1 MTAPRTGVLG
11 ALLAGAL
18 LSASPHG
25 VRAQVAPAADTAT
38 TAPEEW
44 RDAWGQPKN
53 FGLAAAE
60 TYMGN
65 FLPWL
70 FNETVPSRVDLLIS
84 QLSPRSWWRNI
95 RNGWEWDDN
104 SFQVNQFAHPFQGGI
119 YYNSARS
126 NGFSYWTSLAFALAG
141 SFDWEC
147 CGETHLMSIN
157 DWANTSLGGAA
168 VGEMLYRTSSMVLD
182 NEARGGE
189 RVAREAVAFLLAPTR
204 GFTRLV
210 TGNAGRVYENPLHPS
225 DRIPNRLEAAFS
237 SGVRGGASWR
247 TARGGT
253 LRGDVPS
260 HGFLD
265 VKLVAGDLATLDRQ
279 VPFDYIDVHAQ
290 INLIKGRGLG
300 RLGIQGNLWHWD
312 LDESER
318 FVSKVLLTQDFEY
331 ENNTAFEQGG
341 QGVGLSYFMRAQPS
355 ESVTIRGSIGPTWLI
370 MGGVQSEL
378 AFLAQ
383 VQGIREGF
391 REYDFGM
398 GPGLR
403 MGLDVTRDGRR
414 MLEGSYR
421 LEHMHTLNGSTVEGL
436 GSSHRIQVVRVRGV
450 LPFDWHGIGVG
461 AEYEYFKR
469 RSDFDIADVGL
480 VVQRAY
486 NWQAFVTWNPLR
498 RLR

>member
-1 MTAPRTGVLG
+1 VAVAVGLACLG
-11 ALLAGAL
+11 
-18 LSASPHG
+18 P
-25 VRAQVAPAADTAT
+25 APASAQAIA
-38 TAPEEW
+38 APDSAQEW

-60 TYMGN
+60 AYMGN

-104 SFQVNQFAHPFQGGI
+104 SFQVNLFAHPFQGGI

-141 SFDWEC
+141 SFNWEC

-182 NEARGGE
+182 NQARGGE
-189 RVAREAVAFLLAPTR
+189 RVARETLGFLLAPTR

-210 TGNAGRVYENPLHPS
+210 SGNTMRVYENPLNPS
-225 DRIPNRLEAAFS
+225 DRIPDRMEAVLTA
-237 SGVRGGASWR
+237 GVRGGSSWR
-247 TARGGT
+247 VARGGS

-260 HGFLD
+260 HGFLE

-279 VPFDYIDVHAQ
+279 VPFDYIDVHTQ

-312 LDESER
+312 LSEGDHT
-318 FVSKVLLTQDFEY
+318 VSKLVLTQNFEY
-331 ENNTAFEQGG
+331 ENNVAFEQGG
-341 QGVGLSYFMRAQPS
+341 QGIGLSYFVRTSPTERIAIS
-355 ESVTIRGSIGPTWLI
+355 GTAGPTWMIL
-370 MGGVQSEL
+370 GGVQSEL

-383 VQGIREGF
+383 VEGIRERF
-391 REYDFGM
+391 REYDFGI
-398 GPGLR
+398 GPGF
-403 MGLDVTRDGRR
+403 GATVEVTRDGRR
-414 MLEGSYR
+414 ALEGSYR
-421 LEHMHTLNGSTVEGL
+421 IQQLNTLNGSTAEGL
-436 GSSHRIQVVRVRGV
+436 GSSHRIQVLRVRGV
-450 LPFDWHGIGVG
+450 LPIGLHGFSAG
-461 AEYEYFKR
+461 AEYEYYHR
-469 RSDFDIADVGL
+469 RSDFEIADVRL
-480 VVQRAY
+480 VKQRTQS
-486 NWQAFVTWNPLR
+486 WQAFVTWNPLR
-498 RLR
+498 DRG